1 LAEEAE
7 EMRRMTY
14 PAHIDTR
21 TAMPLQPRAQGA
33 LRLCAKQR
41 GARTVIADLR
51 QQGALK
57 ALFPRSHGTSLDAVF
72 LNTSGGLTGGD
83 RMALDIVAG
92 PDAHIVVSSQAAERG
107 YAALDGQVAKVE
119 VTLQVEDGARI
130 DWLPQETILFDASAI
145 DRRLSVDL
153 AGSGQCLIVEP
164 VIFGR
169 VAMGEVVHHLRL
181 TDHWRIR
188 RDGVLVFAD
197 AIRLIGDADAFL
209 ARAAIAG
216 GAGAMATLLLAA
228 PQAALLAGTL
238 TLPETAGASLL
249 ADDLLLIRL
258 LASDG
263 FTLRR
268 DLIPLIEALSAA
280 PIPRVWRL

>member
-1 LAEEAE
+1 
-7 EMRRMTY
+7 MTY
-14 PAHIDTR
+14 RAQIDMDR
-21 TAMPLQPRAQGA
+21 AAPLQPRAQGA
-33 LRLCAKQR
+33 LHLKAKRR
-41 GARTVIADLR
+41 GTQSVIADLR

-57 ALFPRSHGTSLDAVF
+57 ALFPRSYGRTLDAVF

-83 RMALDIVAG
+83 RMALDVVAEAG
-92 PDAHIVVSSQAAERG
+92 AHVVLSSQAAERG
-107 YAALDGQVAKVE
+107 YAALGDQVANVD
-119 VTLQVEDGARI
+119 VTLAVAEDARI
-130 DWLPQETILFDASAI
+130 DWLPQETILFDAAALHRRMTVNLNESA
-145 DRRLSVDL
+145 
-153 AGSGQCLIVEP
+153 QCLIVEP

-169 VAMGEVVHHLRL
+169 VAMGEVVHTLHLR
-181 TDHWRIR
+181 DHWRIR
-188 RDGVLVFAD
+188 RDGKLIFAD
-197 AIRLIGDADAFL
+197 AIRLIGDADALL

-228 PQAALLAGTL
+228 PQATALAGAL
-238 TLPETAGASLL
+238 ALPETAGASLL